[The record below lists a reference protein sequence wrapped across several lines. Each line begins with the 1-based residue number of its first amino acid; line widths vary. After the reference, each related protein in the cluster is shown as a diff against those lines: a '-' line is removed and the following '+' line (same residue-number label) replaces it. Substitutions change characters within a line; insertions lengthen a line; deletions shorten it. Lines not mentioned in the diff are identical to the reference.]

1 MSLCLYSS
9 VKRFRTLIYK
19 SAIIFKGTHL
29 CLPWVSAERVTLIIN
44 SEGNHIECKPLFYW
58 LFYNRRYK
66 GNNYIS
72 PVRNK
77 NKSTHAGV
85 ISAVNL
91 SEILIEVYVCLDY
104 CQTKMTYNWTER
116 SVVAVVYYDVMT
128 KTSSPQDT
136 LMTSTDIIIRHFPI
150 LTSMALEMVMHL

>member
-1 MSLCLYSS
+1 M
-9 VKRFRTLIYK
+9 
-19 SAIIFKGTHL
+19 
-29 CLPWVSAERVTLIIN
+29 
-44 SEGNHIECKPLFYW
+44 
-58 LFYNRRYK
+58 
-66 GNNYIS
+66 
-72 PVRNK
+72 RNK

-116 SVVAVVYYDVMT
+116 SVAVVYYDVMT
-128 KTSSPQDT
+128 KTSSPQGT